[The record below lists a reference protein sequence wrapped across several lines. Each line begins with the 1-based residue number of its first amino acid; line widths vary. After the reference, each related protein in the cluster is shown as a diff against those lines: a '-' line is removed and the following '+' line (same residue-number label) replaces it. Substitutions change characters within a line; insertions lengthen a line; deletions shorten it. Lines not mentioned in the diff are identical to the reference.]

1 MPYYRHDQP
10 SPPNHPDGYQRH
22 DAYPILDTA
31 GNLLIISSRIR
42 VNPTS
47 DRFQQVPHYN
57 VTIIRGGWVSGSET
71 RDDTGY
77 TQTFFGEGGKPYNGW
92 VLFPTSIFR
101 RGGNP
106 ASGSAFM
113 PIAGTSWEQNGV
125 PAPGECP
132 PRLITNCLTTWTFYP
147 RFPYGGVG
155 GCPVKYMDSIV
166 SVHGFEDTPNFL
178 RRGHLEILYFTKIY
192 GETRWE
198 AWSPIEQG
206 KATIPNGRLS
216 GPTTMNYHGVE
227 LNLTDGRD
235 WSAVTINSSPR
246 LPPIVPV
253 PDANLLQNWHFDNGS
268 IAPWNRTGTINWT
281 MLLSRAPLDVRHAK
295 TPGAGVRYLSINTGG
310 QRGGEVYQDIPVQ
323 RFRNGASYVF
333 GATIRS
339 ESGVGTV
346 EMELMQV
353 DGNGNVLPGT
363 ASTNAVNVG
372 ENSPAHM
379 HDGAIITA
387 ADSIPLSSQFF
398 AKTTLVRIDPA
409 AVSVRFALAPQTP
422 NTFDITDT
430 WVVSR

>member
-1 MPYYRHDQP
+1 
-10 SPPNHPDGYQRH
+10 
-22 DAYPILDTA
+22 
-31 GNLLIISSRIR
+31 
-42 VNPTS
+42 
-47 DRFQQVPHYN
+47 
-57 VTIIRGGWVSGSET
+57 
-71 RDDTGY
+71 
-77 TQTFFGEGGKPYNGW
+77 
-92 VLFPTSIFR
+92 
-101 RGGNP
+101 
-106 ASGSAFM
+106 
-113 PIAGTSWEQNGV
+113 
-125 PAPGECP
+125 
-132 PRLITNCLTTWTFYP
+132 
-147 RFPYGGVG
+147 
-155 GCPVKYMDSIV
+155 
-166 SVHGFEDTPNFL
+166 
-178 RRGHLEILYFTKIY
+178 
-192 GETRWE
+192 
-198 AWSPIEQG
+198 
-206 KATIPNGRLS
+206 
-216 GPTTMNYHGVE
+216 MNYHGVE